1 MAGWGGDPHIGDTPS
16 AQPGPDP
23 ATRSNLGA
31 GAAFPS
37 PCGTGTRPAGTPGT
51 PAELQRVP
59 RSLQEPITEPAVP
72 PRIPPSCASP
82 VRCAGTGPAQ
92 SWASFFCPARDSP
105 SSWCGRSRGSLV
117 TGLTAA
123 LWPEAHLQTSA
134 AVPAASSPGQL
145 QTQSSASWPPGA
157 LRHTRSFHQREVLRS
172 QGFNPC
178 PAACPDFAEHLLLL
192 SDTKDLSKGS
202 GGIFHPAPQRLRVFR
217 SLPFQL
223 QLISLPG
230 PERGQSKALAAPW
243 TSRAR
248 SCHGLAAKPHSR
260 ATTVL
265 SAECHHPRALP
276 AVCGC
281 LGSPAAAHLHHALG
295 ARFHFAITEPFLF
308 LLCNKR

>member
-1 MAGWGGDPHIGDTPS
+1 MAGWGDPHIGDTPP

-23 ATRSNLGA
+23 ATRSDLGA

-82 VRCAGTGPAQ
+82 VRRAGTGPAQ

-105 SSWCGRSRGSLV
+105 SSRCGRGRGLLV
-117 TGLTAA
+117 TGLTAT

-172 QGFNPC
+172 PSLIPVLQ
-178 PAACPDFAEHLLLL
+178 
-192 SDTKDLSKGS
+192 
-202 GGIFHPAPQRLRVFR
+202 PAP
-217 SLPFQL
+217 
-223 QLISLPG
+223 IS
-230 PERGQSKALAAPW
+230 QS
-243 TSRAR
+243 T
-248 SCHGLAAKPHSR
+248 C
-260 ATTVL
+260 
-265 SAECHHPRALP
+265 C
-276 AVCGC
+276 
-281 LGSPAAAHLHHALG
+281 
-295 ARFHFAITEPFLF
+295 F
-308 LLCNKR
+308 